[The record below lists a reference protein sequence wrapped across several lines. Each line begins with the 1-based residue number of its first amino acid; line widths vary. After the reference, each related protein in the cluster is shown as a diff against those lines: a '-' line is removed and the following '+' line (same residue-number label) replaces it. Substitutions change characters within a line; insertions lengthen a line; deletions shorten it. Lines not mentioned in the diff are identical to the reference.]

1 MTSSL
6 NKVTLI
12 GNLGRDPELRYTPQG
27 KAVATLS
34 VATSNR
40 RKNKQTG
47 EWEDETQWHR
57 ITVLDKMAEYAGEK
71 FTKGRTVH
79 IEGSLRYGSYLNKD
93 GVKIPTVEILAS
105 HIEPFGAKKAG
116 NSEGGEA
123 GQGEPAAPAEGMTP
137 DQQEWLGQYDQG

>member
-1 MTSSL
+1 MTSSI

-12 GNLGRDPELRYTPQG
+12 GNLGKNPEIRYTPNG

-57 ITVLDKMAEYAGEK
+57 VTLLDKLAEYAGEK
-71 FTKGRTVH
+71 LTKGRTVYV
-79 IEGSLRYGSYLNKD
+79 EGSLRYGSYLNKE
-93 GVKIPTVEILAS
+93 GVKIPTVEILGT
-105 HIEPFGAKKAG
+105 HIEPFGAKKA
-116 NSEGGEA
+116 NPADGGEA
-123 GQGEPAAPAEGMTP
+123 PQGEQGAGAPDMSDENKA
-137 DQQEWLGQYDQG
+137 WLGEYDQA

>member
-12 GNLGRDPELRYTPQG
+12 GNLGRAPELRYTPQG

-34 VATSNR
+34 IATSNR

-57 ITVLDKMAEYAGEK
+57 VTVLDKQAEYAGEK
-71 FTKGRTVH
+71 MTKGRTVYV
-79 IEGSLRYGSYLNKD
+79 EGSLRYGSYLNKE

-105 HIEPFGAKKAG
+105 HIEPFGAKKTGAQ
-116 NSEGGEA
+116 EGGEA
-123 GQGEPAAPAEGMTP
+123 GQGEQTPPAMSPENEAWA
-137 DQQEWLGQYDQG
+137 QEYDLG